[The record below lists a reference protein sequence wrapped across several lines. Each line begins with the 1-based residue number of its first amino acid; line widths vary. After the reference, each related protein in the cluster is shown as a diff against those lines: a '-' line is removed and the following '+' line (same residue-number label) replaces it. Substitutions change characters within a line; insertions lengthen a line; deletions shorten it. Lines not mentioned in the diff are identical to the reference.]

1 MNYELYEVQSTE
13 AIARVEVGSV
23 APRTNGI
30 NCVSRAPSSSP
41 PSAPLLL
48 KGFLIGASSV
58 ALLAAGW
65 LVGVSQSESKID
77 ELTVRNRTVE
87 SRRLAVLQCVR
98 QLED

>member
-23 APRTNGI
+23 ASRPNG

-41 PSAPLLL
+41 PSAPLLM

-87 SRRLAVLQCVR
+87 SKRLAVLQCVK
-98 QLED
+98 QLEN